1 MKPDASLQVIASEK
15 MNEKEMI
22 KYQENLSAL
31 HDVQSLDKGDLS
43 SISLNFFD
51 TSSELDYS

>member
-22 KYQENLSAL
+22 KYQENLTGL
-31 HDVQSLDKGDLS
+31 HDVQNVDRDGMS
-43 SISLNFFD
+43 SISLD
-51 TSSELDYS
+51 YLETSSNMS